1 MKTNLIIV
9 EGLPGSG
16 KSTTAAMIAEELKK
30 KRKFMSNKG
39 KTILLSGVITLI
51 LFGVWTALIQTVD
64 VQPSGQNGT
73 NIGFAALNLRFHELT
88 GVNLTLYSITDWLGL
103 VPIAVCMIFA
113 VLGAVQL
120 FTRRSLLKVDTDILL
135 LGIYYIIVIFC
146 YLVFEMIPINY
157 RPIPI
162 DGFMEASYPSS
173 TTLLVLS
180 VMPTLIF
187 QSCRRIRRTNVNYMI
202 YVFTALFSLF
212 MVTGRTVA
220 GVHWLTDIIGSV
232 LLSAGL
238 YLIYHGSVVIID
250 KKKLSKEKTQ

>member
-1 MKTNLIIV
+1 MNENRASSGNL
-9 EGLPGSG
+9 
-16 KSTTAAMIAEELKK
+16 
-30 KRKFMSNKG
+30 RG

-51 LFGVWTALIQTVD
+51 MFGVWTALIQTVD
-64 VQPSGQNGT
+64 VQPAGQNGT
-73 NIGFAALNLRFHELT
+73 DIGFANMNLRFHELT
-88 GVNLTLYSITDWLGL
+88 GVNMTLYSITDWLGL

-120 FTRRSLLKVDTDILL
+120 FTRRNLLKVDADILL

-146 YLVFEMIPINY
+146 YLIFEMIPINY

-162 DGFMEASYPSS
+162 DGHMEASYPSS

-180 VMPTLIF
+180 VMPTLMF
-187 QSCRRIRRTNVNYMI
+187 QSHRRIKRTGIKYPI
-202 YVFTALFSLF
+202 YIFSALFSLF

-232 LLSAGL
+232 LLSTGL
-238 YLIYHGSVVIID
+238 YLIYHGSVVIFG
-250 KKKLSKEKTQ
+250 KKKLSKEKKQ

>member
-1 MKTNLIIV
+1 
-9 EGLPGSG
+9 
-16 KSTTAAMIAEELKK
+16 
-30 KRKFMSNKG
+30 MSNKG

-64 VQPSGQNGT
+64 VQPSGHNGT
-73 NIGFAALNLRFHELT
+73 NIGFATLNLRFHELT

-146 YLVFEMIPINY
+146 YLIFEMIPINY

-202 YVFTALFSLF
+202 YFFTALFSLF
-212 MVTGRTVA
+212 MVMGRTVA

-238 YLIYHGSVVIID
+238 YLIYHGIVVIID